1 MKIGGF
7 QQTSLIDYPDTL
19 SAIIWTVD
27 CNLHCPFCYNPQLVL
42 GEADLIPEEE
52 VFSFLEKRKNVLEGL
67 VISGGEPLLQE
78 DLEDFILKVKQMGY
92 LVKIDTNGTCPHQLH
107 HLLEQHLVDY
117 VAMDIK
123 APREKYPKLS
133 GVHGDMQAI
142 QDSITIIRDLAPRYE
157 FRTTVIPHLLNK
169 EDIVSIAGWLEGA
182 EQYYLQQFKVEPTL
196 LSSKLSSFSPYSKED
211 LMGMLE
217 EVRPFVKQCDVRGV

>member
-1 MKIGGF
+1 MRIGGF
-7 QQTSLIDYPDTL
+7 QPTSLLDYPDTL

-52 VFSFLEKRKNVLEGL
+52 IFSFLDKRKTVLEGL

-78 DLEDFILKVKQMGY
+78 DLEEFIRKVKQMGY
-92 LVKIDTNGTCPHQLH
+92 LVKIDTNGTCPQQLR

-117 VAMDIK
+117 VAMDVK

-133 GVHGDMQAI
+133 GVQGHIQAI
-142 QDSITIIRDLAPRYE
+142 QESISIIKNHAPRYE
-157 FRTTVIPHLLNK
+157 FRTTVIPHLLSK
-169 EDIVSIAGWLEGA
+169 EDIVDIAEWLQGA
-182 EQYYLQQFKVEPTL
+182 EQYYLQQFKSETTL
-196 LSSKLSSFSPYSKED
+196 LSPKLASLSPYSKED

-217 EVRPFVKQCDVRGV
+217 KIRPFVKQCDVRGL